1 MRRLASILKIGGYL
15 SLMTQLL
22 TQEIDFSN
30 WYYKNDPSHIGF
42 FNQKSLNYV
51 AEELGFEI
59 NVYSERVIFLQ
70 KLSKYI

>member
-1 MRRLASILKIGGYL
+1 
-15 SLMTQLL
+15 MTQLL

-42 FNQKSLNYV
+42 FNQKSLNYI

-59 NVYSERVIFLQ
+59 NVYSERVIFLKKTKQ
-70 KLSKYI
+70 VYLSSSHNDCY